1 MDLHDQRMQC
11 LKMAFELGGKPEAI
25 LTAAQQLLDFVT
37 APSQPDIA
45 AAASP
50 QIEQAPVS
58 EPEAPTD
65 AVPDPIAACGTAL
78 VMPEGGELADAIP
91 TPDVSV
97 IAVEPESV
105 AIEAAVEAAPSDA
118 NAEAPVDSAAL
129 SEPSESATEP
139 AENAAAIE
147 ATDEASAEG
156 IIIKEP
162 TSEMATEAAEATSIT
177 PSDANGTGEAAASVN

>member
-37 APSQPDIA
+37 APSQPDVA

-97 IAVEPESV
+97 IAVEPESA
-105 AIEAAVEAAPSDA
+105 AIGTAVEAAPSDA
-118 NAEAPVDSAAL
+118 DSEAPLDSAAP
-129 SEPSESATEP
+129 SPSESATEQP
-139 AENAAAIE
+139 EIAAAIE
-147 ATDEASAEG
+147 AADEASAEG
-156 IIIKEP
+156 VTIEETTTEI
-162 TSEMATEAAEATSIT
+162 ATEAAEATPAT
-177 PSDANGTGEAAASVN
+177 PSNVDGTGEATASLN